1 MEKKNYSHSI
11 FIWGNLKLQFIL
23 LVQLHSVIQLGIF
36 QQSWFDLTSLLWYS
50 LNCWKMPIER
60 GSALL
65 LSGLYLR
72 HSFFHFLLWKMS
84 VLSNYLRPLKYLFL
98 AYPRVPGN
106 LQLWCMAFIISET
119 IDRHSPW
126 VFSGI
131 GLSMGVLLGSD
142 TKAEACNQIISKR
155 MGSPQH

>member
-1 MEKKNYSHSI
+1 
-11 FIWGNLKLQFIL
+11 
-23 LVQLHSVIQLGIF
+23 
-36 QQSWFDLTSLLWYS
+36 
-50 LNCWKMPIER
+50 MPIER

-65 LSGLYLR
+65 LSGFYLR

-106 LQLWCMAFIISET
+106 LQLWCMAFIISKT
-119 IDRHSPW
+119 RDRHSPW

-142 TKAEACNQIISKR
+142 TKAEACNQIINKG
-155 MGSPQH
+155 MGSPRHYWSCKKLLMIKCRLIRSFLNSTVSFSFSQ